1 MNLILAFAISLKH
14 KLRFEPFTNY
24 DDLSGLVDHLNT
36 FAKEAEDPNMQNMQR
51 TSTWKSIG
59 SYLGVSFAESNPR
72 KVLKKS
78 KKPLGNLPL
87 EIQMHL
93 AAYFDKL
100 MLDDQL
106 VTRYQST
113 ACKFYLHKPAKTI
126 RLT

>member
-1 MNLILAFAISLKH
+1 MNLILAFAVSLKH
-14 KLRFEPFTNY
+14 KLRFEPYTNY

-36 FAKEAEDPNMQNMQR
+36 FAKEAEDPAIHSMQKH
-51 TSTWKSIG
+51 STWKSIG

-87 EIQMHL
+87 EIQMYL

-100 MLDDQL
+100 MFDDQL
-106 VTRYQST
+106 LTRYQSI
-113 ACKFYLHKPAKTI
+113 ACK
-126 RLT
+126 